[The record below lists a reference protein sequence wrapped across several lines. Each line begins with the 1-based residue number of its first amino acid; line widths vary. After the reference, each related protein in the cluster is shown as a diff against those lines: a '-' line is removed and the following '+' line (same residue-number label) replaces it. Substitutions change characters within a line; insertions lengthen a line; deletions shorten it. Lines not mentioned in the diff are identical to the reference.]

1 MYELTYIINPALSET
16 NIAAQTDKV
25 ASFINELGGEIK
37 KDSTPVLNTGQKRKL
52 SYPIKKEKEGYF
64 ISLDF
69 LLSSDKLEKLNHQ
82 LKLEKDI
89 LRYLII
95 SKKIRKLRPMRVK
108 KFKERIKMAER
119 PKEKVKL
126 EELDKK
132 LEELLKE

>member
-1 MYELTYIINPALSET
+1 MYELTYIINPNLSEQEVVT
-16 NIAAQTDKV
+16 QTDKV
-25 ASFINELGGEIK
+25 AGFINELGGEIIK
-37 KDSTPVLNTGQKRKL
+37 KDSTIKKRKL

-69 LLSSDKLEKLNHQ
+69 QLSPSQLEKLNHQ
-82 LKLEKDI
+82 LKQEKDI

-95 SKKIRKLRPMRVK
+95 SKKIQKLKPIKVE
-108 KFKERIKMAER
+108 KFKEKITER
-119 PKEKVKL
+119 PKVKL

>member
-1 MYELTYIINPALSET
+1 MYELTYIINPDLSEQEVVT
-16 NIAAQTDKV
+16 QTDKV
-25 ASFINELGGEIK
+25 AGFINELDGEIK
-37 KDSTPVLNTGQKRKL
+37 KESPIQKRKL

-69 LLSSDKLEKLNHQ
+69 QLSSDKLEKLNHQ

-95 SKKIRKLRPMRVK
+95 SKKIQKIRPMRVK
-108 KFKERIKMAER
+108 KFKERIKVAER

>member
-1 MYELTYIINPALSET
+1 MYELTYIINPDLSEQEVVT
-16 NIAAQTDKV
+16 QTDKV
-25 ASFINELGGEIK
+25 AGFINELDGEIK
-37 KDSTPVLNTGQKRKL
+37 KESPIQKRKL

-69 LLSSDKLEKLNHQ
+69 QLSSDKLEKLNHQ
-82 LKLEKDI
+82 LKQEKDI

-95 SKKIRKLRPMRVK
+95 SKKIQKIRPMRVK
-108 KFKERIKMAER
+108 KFKERIKVAER

>member
-1 MYELTYIINPALSET
+1 MYELTYIINPNLSEQEVVT
-16 NIAAQTDKV
+16 QTDKV
-25 ASFINELGGEIK
+25 AGFINELDGEIK
-37 KDSTPVLNTGQKRKL
+37 KETTIQKRKL

-69 LLSSDKLEKLNHQ
+69 QLSSDKLEKLNHQ
-82 LKLEKDI
+82 LKQEKDI

-95 SKKIRKLRPMRVK
+95 IKKIQKLRPMRVK